1 MSKSLKELAFLRDLN
16 VEKDWTE
23 RFTVFA
29 DKNLKFPKKGN
40 ILYFNA
46 GTLSHALEISEKLNK
61 DGNLTAVVENKELLK
76 ISEAKAKATKAKI
89 DFNQLEDLDSETF
102 DMVLADL
109 TFVKT
114 SDLSSII
121 DDLVFLTKKG
131 GEIAV
136 FLPTAGSFGEIY
148 SFLWETFLET
158 DLLEKSGEIEGLIN
172 KIPTVSKI
180 EELLSEAGLKKVE
193 TLTNNEVFEYDNGKD
208 FITSTLLVDFLFP
221 DWLDFLNDKQQKAA
235 IKKLAQIIDKEH
247 DNLTFRFSVKASLI
261 GGVKA

>member
-1 MSKSLKELAFLRDLN
+1 MSKSLKELAFLRDLTIT
-16 VEKDWTE
+16 KDWTE

-29 DKNLKFPKKGN
+29 DKHLKIPKKGN

-61 DGNLTAVVENKELLK
+61 NGNLTAVIENKELLK
-76 ISEAKAKATKAKI
+76 ISEAKANAIKSKI
-89 DFNQLEDLDSETF
+89 NFKTLKDLDSESF

-109 TFVKT
+109 TFVKI
-114 SDLSSII
+114 SDLNNII
-121 DDLVFLTKKG
+121 DELVFETKKG

-148 SFLWETFLET
+148 SFLWETFLEA
-158 DLLEKSGEIEGLIN
+158 DLIEKSGEIERLLN
-172 KIPTVSKI
+172 QIPTISKI

-193 TLTNNEVFEYDNGKD
+193 TVTNTEIFEYDNGKD
-208 FITSTLLVDFLFP
+208 FISSTLLVDFLFP
-221 DWLDFLNDKQQKAA
+221 DWLDFLSEKQRKTAV
-235 IKKLAQIIDKEH
+235 KKLAEIINKEH